1 MQSSLSHSYV
11 TVIPAYKTV
20 PAPSEALA
28 LAQLKR
34 LSVEN
39 ITLVCPNY
47 LDVSAYLAL
56 VSDLHVV
63 RLPEEHFINVQ
74 SYNALMLQPWFYEL
88 FTNDYKW
95 IFVHQ
100 LDAFLLTNQI
110 QKFCELGYDYFGAP
124 WLTGFPQYRF
134 LLNRWPIKINHKRFQ
149 VGNGGLSLRHLEKTV
164 DLLQRK
170 QDHVSKTF
178 FMEDAFFGYWGS
190 IDRSFHACPTEIAAT
205 FSLESHPE
213 HWVKL
218 INKLPMGFH
227 GYEVWS
233 QDFYKPVLE
242 SAYAEI
248 ITEFPQLQKLVQ
260 ASYT

>member
-1 MQSSLSHSYV
+1 MQSFLSHSYV
-11 TVIPAYKTV
+11 TVVPAYKTV
-20 PAPSEALA
+20 PTPSEALA
-28 LAQLKR
+28 LAQLKH

-74 SYNALMLQPWFYEL
+74 SYNTLMLQPWFYEL
-88 FTNDYKW
+88 FTSDYEW
-95 IFVHQ
+95 MLIHQ
-100 LDAFLLTNQI
+100 LDAFLLSNQI
-110 QKFCELGYDYFGAP
+110 QKFCELGYHYYGAP
-124 WLTGFPQYRF
+124 WLIGFPQYRF
-134 LLNRWPIKINHKRFQ
+134 LFNRHPIKINWRRFQ

-170 QDHVSKTF
+170 QDHVSKAF

-190 IDRSFHACPTEIAAT
+190 MDEYFRACPINIAAT

-213 HWVKL
+213 HWVKFT
-218 INKLPMGFH
+218 NKLPMGFH

-233 QDFYKPVLE
+233 QDFYKPLLDQ
-242 SAYAEI
+242 AYAELS
-248 ITEFPQLQKLVQ
+248 TEFPHLQNK
-260 ASYT
+260 A

>member
-11 TVIPAYKTV
+11 MVIPAYKTV

-56 VSDLHVV
+56 ISDLHVV

-100 LDAFLLTNQI
+100 LDAFFTHQPNQ
-110 QKFCELGYDYFGAP
+110 
-124 WLTGFPQYRF
+124 
-134 LLNRWPIKINHKRFQ
+134 
-149 VGNGGLSLRHLEKTV
+149 
-164 DLLQRK
+164 
-170 QDHVSKTF
+170 
-178 FMEDAFFGYWGS
+178 
-190 IDRSFHACPTEIAAT
+190 
-205 FSLESHPE
+205 
-213 HWVKL
+213 
-218 INKLPMGFH
+218 
-227 GYEVWS
+227 
-233 QDFYKPVLE
+233 
-242 SAYAEI
+242 
-248 ITEFPQLQKLVQ
+248 
-260 ASYT
+260 